1 MYEKKIFKLSEK
13 ENKRV
18 LTILN
23 KIKERYNYT
32 NSDMAK
38 KIDMDYNA
46 FYRMMKGQQ
55 LVMQHYV
62 DKFKKAFPD
71 WDNIYSSKKIV
82 RDKTC
87 PLCKEEGAVNVRK
100 GQFTKGV
107 FAKWIRNE
115 RKKKCMEC
123 GYQWMSYEID
133 DTSLEEIL
141 VKIGEENALY

>member
-55 LVMQHYV
+55 LVMRSPTH
-62 DKFKKAFPD
+62 
-71 WDNIYSSKKIV
+71 
-82 RDKTC
+82 TC
-87 PLCKEEGAVNVRK
+87 ITEVA
-100 GQFTKGV
+100 
-107 FAKWIRNE
+107 
-115 RKKKCMEC
+115 
-123 GYQWMSYEID
+123 
-133 DTSLEEIL
+133 
-141 VKIGEENALY
+141 ALYRFFCLADEITWES

>member
-1 MYEKKIFKLSEK
+1 
-13 ENKRV
+13 
-18 LTILN
+18 
-23 KIKERYNYT
+23 
-32 NSDMAK
+32 
-38 KIDMDYNA
+38 MDYNA

-115 RKKKCMEC
+115 RKKEMY
-123 GYQWMSYEID
+123 GVWISMDVLRNRRYLIRRNIS
-133 DTSLEEIL
+133 
-141 VKIGEENALY
+141 